1 MPGDFWL
8 TSGNDVSAYIGE
20 DGNVDVERVREDA
33 KLLVSERPGLRKLDP
48 AIDRSQG
55 SGNVAPGKSA
65 PTFGDLL
72 KS

>member
-33 KLLVSERPGLRKLDP
+33 KILVAERPGLRKLSP
-48 AIDRSQG
+48 AYDRTQG
-55 SGNVAPGKSA
+55 HGSHARPT
-65 PTFGDLL
+65 PTFADLL
-72 KS
+72 KPTR